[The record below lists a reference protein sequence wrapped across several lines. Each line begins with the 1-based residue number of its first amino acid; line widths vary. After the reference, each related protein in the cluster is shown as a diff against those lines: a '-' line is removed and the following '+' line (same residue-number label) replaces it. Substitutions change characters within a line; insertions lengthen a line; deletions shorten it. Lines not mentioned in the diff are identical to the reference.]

1 LDITAA
7 ITKRVIGVVTV
18 ARSDSG
24 HCASVLRAIQRS
36 DRLDLRVLVTGM
48 HLSAEF
54 GSTWRDV
61 EALGVGIHER
71 IETTMSSDTPT
82 GVAKSIGL
90 GVIGFADVFARW
102 RPDVLMVVGDR
113 FEMLAAAVAA
123 MPYVI
128 PIAHVHGGETTEG
141 AFDEAIRH
149 SLTKLSHLHFVAA
162 PEFGRRITQ
171 LGEEPWRITVTGAPG
186 IDSIREATPWSKR
199 TLEEKL
205 ALSLDKATLLV
216 TLHPVTLDYESTT
229 AHITELFA
237 ALEDAGVQVVFTYPN
252 ADTRG
257 REVIAE
263 IERFVARRSD
273 FRVFPSLGPGAYY
286 GLLQHAAAMVGNSS
300 SGLTEAPHFELPVVN
315 IGDRQKGR
323 LRGVNVL
330 DVAGDRRAIGDGIRR
345 ALSAEFRDSLR
356 GMTNPYG
363 DGHAAE
369 RIVRVLETVDLDRR
383 LTMKTFHDLP

>member
-1 LDITAA
+1 MD
-7 ITKRVIGVVTV
+7 KRVIGVVTV

-24 HCASVLRAIQRS
+24 HCASVLRAIHQS

-48 HLSAEF
+48 HLSPEF

-113 FEMLAAAVAA
+113 FEMLAAAVAS

-162 PEFGRRITQ
+162 PDFGRRVAQ

-186 IDSIREATPWSKR
+186 IDSIREATPWSKSR
-199 TLEEKL
+199 LEEAL
-205 ALSLDKATLLV
+205 GLSLDTPTLLV
-216 TLHPVTLDYESTT
+216 TQHPVTLDYESTT
-229 AHITELFA
+229 THVTELFA
-237 ALEDAGVQVVFTYPN
+237 ALDEAKAQVVLTYPN

-257 REVIAE
+257 REVIAQ
-263 IERFVARRSD
+263 IERFVARRTD
-273 FRVFPSLGPGAYY
+273 ARVFPSLGPGAYY

-330 DVAGDRRAIGDGIRR
+330 DVAGDRRAISDGITR
-345 ALSAEFRDSLR
+345 ALSAEFRASLR

-363 DGHAAE
+363 DGHAAD

-383 LTMKTFHDLP
+383 LTMKTFYDLA